1 MSSSANSPAASAAAR
16 TRSSSEAVSGGGK
29 NGRPVLVQTA
39 PGAGETPKRA
49 AAEGDDRH
57 TSRTAREPMCFS
69 SHTTSAT
76 PSAR

>member
-1 MSSSANSPAASAAAR
+1 MSSSANSPAVSAASR
-16 TRSSSEAVSGGGK
+16 RPSSSEAVSGAGK

-49 AAEGDDRH
+49 AADRGDRH
-57 TSRTAREPMCFS
+57 TSSTAREPMCFS